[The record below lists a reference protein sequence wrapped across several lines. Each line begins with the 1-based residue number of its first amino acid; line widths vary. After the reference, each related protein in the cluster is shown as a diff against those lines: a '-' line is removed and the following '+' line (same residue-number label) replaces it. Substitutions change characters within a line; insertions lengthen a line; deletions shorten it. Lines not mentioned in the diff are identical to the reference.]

1 MMLGDLGADVIKI
14 ERPGSGDETRGW
26 GPPFDSEGQSA
37 YFLSVNRNKLSVEAD
52 LDDPADLDVV
62 RTLARHADVVVE
74 NVLPGTLER
83 RGWGADAARSE
94 HPHLVWCTIT
104 GFGAESRRPGYDFV
118 IQAES
123 GWMSITGAPEG
134 DPMKHGIALADVIA
148 GKDAVIAILAALVA
162 RSGTGTGRHV
172 HVSLAASAEAALLN
186 VAQNT
191 LVGGQPPVRWG
202 NAHANLV
209 PYQLFRASDRP
220 LVIAVGSDAQWLAC
234 ASALELPELSSD
246 AELATNAGRLS
257 NRARVVTRIAE
268 RLATASAAHW
278 IECLEAVG
286 VPCGIVRTV
295 PEVLAELPASA
306 RSGLPPSVPGTVRL
320 PPPRLG
326 EHSELLR
333 AEGWNAFA
341 SVPHSSV

>member
-1 MMLGDLGADVIKI
+1 
-14 ERPGSGDETRGW
+14 
-26 GPPFDSEGQSA
+26 
-37 YFLSVNRNKLSVEAD
+37 
-52 LDDPADLDVV
+52 
-62 RTLARHADVVVE
+62 
-74 NVLPGTLER
+74 
-83 RGWGADAARSE
+83 
-94 HPHLVWCTIT
+94 
-104 GFGAESRRPGYDFV
+104 
-118 IQAES
+118 
-123 GWMSITGAPEG
+123 
-134 DPMKHGIALADVIA
+134 
-148 GKDAVIAILAALVA
+148 
-162 RSGTGTGRHV
+162 
-172 HVSLAASAEAALLN
+172 
-186 VAQNT
+186 
-191 LVGGQPPVRWG
+191 
-202 NAHANLV
+202 
-209 PYQLFRASDRP
+209 
-220 LVIAVGSDAQWLAC
+220 VIAVGSDAQWLAC

-341 SVPHSSV
+341 SVPHSSG